1 MSKSETSIP
10 DVYVRFFLGVVKGD
24 KGSTEGPALAVRGD
38 VLFELGLGDDSSAW
52 DNKRLA
58 LRRADLKCAGE
69 TEDAFWAE
77 EAGRSCDWIL
87 LVSYLGDSGKASQSI
102 WKMGKHTSH
111 IPVQQ
116 LHRQAQ
122 PVLQA

>member
-69 TEDAFWAE
+69 TEDAFWAD

-87 LVSYLGDSGKASQSI
+87 LVSCVEGGSG
-102 WKMGKHTSH
+102 
-111 IPVQQ
+111 
-116 LHRQAQ
+116 
-122 PVLQA
+122 